1 MAPAETSSC
10 NKPKADKSFAAAD
23 ADGAVDADGGGGGGG
38 VGNDHHL

>member
-23 ADGAVDADGGGGGGG
+23 ADGAGDADGGGGGG
-38 VGNDHHL
+38 VGSDHHV